1 MPTLG
6 NGNRQWGRGFCGFEG
21 VVGVDMVVLA
31 DFWRVEVEIYFLV
44 DAGDGGFKVEVR
56 DLWLKR
62 DERLR

>member
-1 MPTLG
+1 MEIG
-6 NGNRQWGRGFCGFEG
+6 SGGGGFVGLKG
-21 VVGVDMVVLA
+21 WWGVDMVVLA